1 MTESDATPGAWSDAA
16 HDAVD
21 RLFRE
26 EQGRAVA
33 TLIRVT
39 GDFDL
44 AEEAVQD
51 AFISAL
57 ETWPQR
63 GIPTNPGAWITTTA
77 RNRAIDRLR
86 RRRRLTEKTETLAR
100 EAALETELRALE
112 TGPED
117 TMQIADDRLRLIF
130 TCCHPALA
138 LDARVALTLRTLGGL
153 TTPEIARAFL
163 VPEPTLAQR
172 LVRAKRKIR
181 DAGIPYRVPPAE
193 LLPERLDGV
202 LAVLYLVF
210 NEGYAASSGDTLIR
224 KELCAEAIRL
234 ARVVVSLLPDEPEAT
249 ALLALMLLHDARR
262 EARVGAAGE
271 LVLLDDQ
278 DRSRWDAARIAEG
291 RALVEQA
298 LAARRPGPYQVQ
310 AAIAS
315 LHDEA
320 ATPADTDW
328 AQIAALYGTLQ
339 RMTPSPVVELNLAA
353 AVAMADGPAV
363 GLAMMD
369 GIAASGE
376 LDSYPYLH
384 AARADL
390 LRRLERW
397 SEAEAAYRRA
407 LELTSNGAERA
418 FLEGRLAEVRT
429 RPRRLAARLLL
440 DEWHVHDVLR
450 DEPDLQLVA
459 AQDVAHQQV
468 VRAPVGVL
476 LGLVDRVADL
486 LEDGLVGVERPM
498 DHRRDVLG
506 AVGRAIDRRQ
516 LGGVAR
522 VTDGDP
528 AEALDPLG
536 EQVDDLGLLLGVL
549 VEQQVEL
556 VEGRPG
562 DEPVVLLVE
571 RVEDHRVGED
581 LVEQPAALGPR
592 LLGQGDRQQSGRPE
606 ALDLDAERRELRLR
620 RQARRPAR
628 RRSVAACGLDL
639 GWHVR

>member
-418 FLEGRLAEVRT
+418 FLEGRLAEVR
-429 RPRRLAARLLL
+429 RGRS
-440 DEWHVHDVLR
+440 
-450 DEPDLQLVA
+450 
-459 AQDVAHQQV
+459 AQH
-468 VRAPVGVL
+468 
-476 LGLVDRVADL
+476 
-486 LEDGLVGVERPM
+486 
-498 DHRRDVLG
+498 
-506 AVGRAIDRRQ
+506 
-516 LGGVAR
+516 
-522 VTDGDP
+522 
-528 AEALDPLG
+528 
-536 EQVDDLGLLLGVL
+536 
-549 VEQQVEL
+549 
-556 VEGRPG
+556 
-562 DEPVVLLVE
+562 
-571 RVEDHRVGED
+571 
-581 LVEQPAALGPR
+581 
-592 LLGQGDRQQSGRPE
+592 
-606 ALDLDAERRELRLR
+606 
-620 RQARRPAR
+620 
-628 RRSVAACGLDL
+628 
-639 GWHVR
+639 

>member
-1 MTESDATPGAWSDAA
+1 LTATHDAPGAGSEAAPPLGPDVVPGASSDAA
-16 HDAVD
+16 HEAVD
-21 RLFRE
+21 RLFRD

-63 GIPTNPGAWITTTA
+63 GIPANPGAWITTTA

-86 RRRRLTEKTETLAR
+86 RRRRLTEKTETLVR
-100 EAALETELRALE
+100 EAALESELRALE
-112 TGPED
+112 TGPPED
-117 TMQIADDRLRLIF
+117 EMQIADDRLRLIF

-138 LDARVALTLRTLGGL
+138 LEARVALTLRTLGGL

-163 VPEPTLAQR
+163 VPESTLAQR

-202 LAVLYLVF
+202 LAVVYLVF
-210 NEGYAASSGDTLIR
+210 NEGYAASTGDALIR

-234 ARVVVSLLPDEPEAT
+234 ARLVVSLLPDEPEAT
-249 ALLALMLLHDARR
+249 ALLALLLLHDARR
-262 EARVGAAGE
+262 EARVGPAGE
-271 LVLLDDQ
+271 LILIGDQ

-291 RALVEQA
+291 QALV
-298 LAARRPGPYQVQ
+298 ARTVEMRRTGPYQLQ
-310 AAIAS
+310 AAIAV

-328 AQIAALYGTLQ
+328 AQIAALYGALQ
-339 RMTPSPVVELNLAA
+339 RLTPSPVVELNRAA

-376 LDSYPYLH
+376 LDTYPYLH

-407 LELTSNGAERA
+407 RALTSNGAERA
-418 FLEGRLAEVRT
+418 FLEGRLAEVH
-429 RPRRLAARLLL
+429 ARSAS
-440 DEWHVHDVLR
+440 
-450 DEPDLQLVA
+450 PD
-459 AQDVAHQQV
+459 
-468 VRAPVGVL
+468 
-476 LGLVDRVADL
+476 
-486 LEDGLVGVERPM
+486 
-498 DHRRDVLG
+498 
-506 AVGRAIDRRQ
+506 
-516 LGGVAR
+516 
-522 VTDGDP
+522 
-528 AEALDPLG
+528 
-536 EQVDDLGLLLGVL
+536 
-549 VEQQVEL
+549 
-556 VEGRPG
+556 
-562 DEPVVLLVE
+562 
-571 RVEDHRVGED
+571 
-581 LVEQPAALGPR
+581 
-592 LLGQGDRQQSGRPE
+592 
-606 ALDLDAERRELRLR
+606 
-620 RQARRPAR
+620 
-628 RRSVAACGLDL
+628 
-639 GWHVR
+639 

>member
-1 MTESDATPGAWSDAA
+1 LTERDATPDASPEAAHDASFEAVHDSWSDAA
-16 HDAVD
+16 RAAVD

-100 EAALETELRALE
+100 EAALETELRAIE

-117 TMQIADDRLRLIF
+117 TMQITDDRLRLIF

-202 LAVLYLVF
+202 LAVVYLVF
-210 NEGYAASSGDTLIR
+210 NEGYAASSGDALIR

-234 ARVVVSLLPDEPEAT
+234 ARLVVSLLPDEPEAT

-271 LVLLDDQ
+271 LILLDDQ
-278 DRSRWDAARIAEG
+278 DRSRWDASRIAEG
-291 RALVEQA
+291 RALVERA
-298 LAARRPGPYQVQ
+298 LAARRPGPYQLQ

-315 LHDEA
+315 LHDQA

-328 AQIAALYGTLQ
+328 TQIAALYGALQ

-397 SEAEAAYRRA
+397 SEAETAYRRA

-418 FLEGRLAEVRT
+418 FLEGRLGEV
-429 RPRRLAARLLL
+429 
-440 DEWHVHDVLR
+440 H
-450 DEPDLQLVA
+450 
-459 AQDVAHQQV
+459 
-468 VRAPVGVL
+468 
-476 LGLVDRVADL
+476 
-486 LEDGLVGVERPM
+486 
-498 DHRRDVLG
+498 
-506 AVGRAIDRRQ
+506 GR
-516 LGGVAR
+516 
-522 VTDGDP
+522 
-528 AEALDPLG
+528 
-536 EQVDDLGLLLGVL
+536 
-549 VEQQVEL
+549 
-556 VEGRPG
+556 
-562 DEPVVLLVE
+562 
-571 RVEDHRVGED
+571 
-581 LVEQPAALGPR
+581 
-592 LLGQGDRQQSGRPE
+592 SGR
-606 ALDLDAERRELRLR
+606 
-620 RQARRPAR
+620 Q
-628 RRSVAACGLDL
+628 
-639 GWHVR
+639 

>member
-1 MTESDATPGAWSDAA
+1 LIESDAASDPSPGAGTGAVLGPPDDVSSDAA
-16 HDAVD
+16 HEAVD

-57 ETWPQR
+57 ETWPRR
-63 GIPTNPGAWITTTA
+63 GIPANPGAWITTTA

-86 RRRRLTEKTETLAR
+86 RRRRLTEKTEALAR
-100 EAALETELRALE
+100 EAVLETELRAIE
-112 TGPED
+112 SGPAEEE
-117 TMQIADDRLRLIF
+117 MQIPDDRLRLIF

-193 LLPERLDGV
+193 LLPERLDAV
-202 LAVLYLVF
+202 LAVVYLVF
-210 NEGYAASSGDTLIR
+210 NEGYTASSGDALIR
-224 KELCAEAIRL
+224 QELCAEAIRL
-234 ARVVVSLLPDEPEAT
+234 GRVVVSLLPDEPEAT

-262 EARVGAAGE
+262 GARVGSAGE
-271 LVLLDDQ
+271 LILLGDQ

-291 RALVEQA
+291 QSLVERA
-298 LAARRPGPYQVQ
+298 VAARRPGPYQVQ

-315 LHDEA
+315 LHDD
-320 ATPADTDW
+320 ATSADETDW
-328 AQIAALYGTLQ
+328 PQIAALYASLQ
-339 RMTPSPVVELNLAA
+339 RLTPSPVIELNLAA

-363 GLAMMD
+363 GLAMID

-376 LDSYPYLH
+376 LESYPYLH

-397 SEAEAAYRRA
+397 SEADGAYRRA

-418 FLEGRLAEVRT
+418 FLEDRLT
-429 RPRRLAARLLL
+429 
-440 DEWHVHDVLR
+440 DV
-450 DEPDLQLVA
+450 
-459 AQDVAHQQV
+459 
-468 VRAPVGVL
+468 
-476 LGLVDRVADL
+476 
-486 LEDGLVGVERPM
+486 
-498 DHRRDVLG
+498 
-506 AVGRAIDRRQ
+506 
-516 LGGVAR
+516 
-522 VTDGDP
+522 
-528 AEALDPLG
+528 
-536 EQVDDLGLLLGVL
+536 
-549 VEQQVEL
+549 
-556 VEGRPG
+556 
-562 DEPVVLLVE
+562 
-571 RVEDHRVGED
+571 
-581 LVEQPAALGPR
+581 
-592 LLGQGDRQQSGRPE
+592 
-606 ALDLDAERRELRLR
+606 
-620 RQARRPAR
+620 R
-628 RRSVAACGLDL
+628 RRASP
-639 GWHVR
+639 H

>member
-1 MTESDATPGAWSDAA
+1 LIESDAASDPSPGAGTGAVLGPPDGVSSDAA
-16 HDAVD
+16 HEAVD

-57 ETWPQR
+57 ETWPRR
-63 GIPTNPGAWITTTA
+63 GIPANPGAWITTTA

-86 RRRRLTEKTETLAR
+86 RRRRLTEKTEALAR
-100 EAALETELRALE
+100 EAVLETELRAIE
-112 TGPED
+112 SGPAEEE
-117 TMQIADDRLRLIF
+117 MQIPDDRLRLIF

-193 LLPERLDGV
+193 LLPERLDAV
-202 LAVLYLVF
+202 LAVVYLVF
-210 NEGYAASSGDTLIR
+210 NEGYTASSGDALIR
-224 KELCAEAIRL
+224 HELCAEAIRL
-234 ARVVVSLLPDEPEAT
+234 GRVVVSLLPDEPEAT

-262 EARVGAAGE
+262 GARVGSAGE
-271 LVLLDDQ
+271 LILLGDQ

-291 RALVEQA
+291 QALVERA
-298 LAARRPGPYQVQ
+298 VAARRPGPYQVQ

-315 LHDEA
+315 LHDD
-320 ATPADTDW
+320 ATSADETDW
-328 AQIAALYGTLQ
+328 RQIAALYASLQ
-339 RMTPSPVVELNLAA
+339 RLTPSPVIELNLAA

-363 GLAMMD
+363 GLAMID

-376 LDSYPYLH
+376 LASYPYLH

-397 SEAEAAYRRA
+397 SEADGAYRRA

-418 FLEGRLAEVRT
+418 FLEDRLT
-429 RPRRLAARLLL
+429 
-440 DEWHVHDVLR
+440 DV
-450 DEPDLQLVA
+450 
-459 AQDVAHQQV
+459 
-468 VRAPVGVL
+468 
-476 LGLVDRVADL
+476 
-486 LEDGLVGVERPM
+486 
-498 DHRRDVLG
+498 
-506 AVGRAIDRRQ
+506 
-516 LGGVAR
+516 
-522 VTDGDP
+522 
-528 AEALDPLG
+528 
-536 EQVDDLGLLLGVL
+536 
-549 VEQQVEL
+549 
-556 VEGRPG
+556 
-562 DEPVVLLVE
+562 
-571 RVEDHRVGED
+571 
-581 LVEQPAALGPR
+581 
-592 LLGQGDRQQSGRPE
+592 
-606 ALDLDAERRELRLR
+606 
-620 RQARRPAR
+620 R
-628 RRSVAACGLDL
+628 RRASP
-639 GWHVR
+639 H